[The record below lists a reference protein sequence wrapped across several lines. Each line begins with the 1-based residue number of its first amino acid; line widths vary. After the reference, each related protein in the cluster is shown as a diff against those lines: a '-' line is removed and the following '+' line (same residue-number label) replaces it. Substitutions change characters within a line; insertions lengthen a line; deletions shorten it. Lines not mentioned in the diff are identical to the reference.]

1 MTIDATTMFAENAL
15 QPTNDNTAR
24 FGGRWRLVGA
34 GLSNI
39 WRYGDLELPA
49 ESGRLLIRGP
59 NGTGKTTALEA
70 LWPYLL
76 DLNAGKL
83 AAGKARHTTLK
94 LLMSEGAVGKR
105 RYGYTWITFA
115 APDTNELQSYG
126 VRLQY
131 SEGASPAVRAIPFTV
146 PGRPLHELSLHGPG
160 RAALTVEQFTESV
173 DALGGQVFEEN
184 TAYVSDMAA
193 RLWHSSPVEMTLLG
207 ARLREVRNPTLL
219 GEVSPRGAADA
230 LRASLPGVADDVI
243 IATADALEGSAATRE
258 AFARDRADA
267 VALREFAEL
276 WAGHVVEV
284 TNAVHSAAVDAA
296 GLETHLRGELSR
308 HKKLLAS
315 SQNTRTALTGEQTAL
330 GEEQQELA
338 GHIEALEN
346 SEPFKQAGVLA
357 QLRETLTAQESAAAA
372 EIRALQQAAGGIAQ
386 ETHALRSSLTT
397 LLESLEAADASALEC
412 DRTRVPSAALVEVET
427 RPAEV
432 LTAGDSVADPGPVL
446 LVRADTT
453 AVSAVADEWR
463 TAAEILRQQ
472 AERAQLLVVQH
483 KPVDQARTRAEQADK
498 AADHAVGVAER
509 SAVHAAD
516 ASVTAKTAASAVL
529 AATAAWCSQDSV
541 RQLRTHLA
549 AEQDPDAAGSA
560 AAGLIEQD
568 EVEEQAGAEPAAVLE
583 AADDWAARVQ
593 TIVSAAAAEL
603 RQRASSAQAA
613 AQQHREQ
620 AGLLRA
626 DAEALRGGRLLP
638 LPRPAWLDVGD
649 DSDALGSAI
658 EWQPGLPQPEQDR
671 LEVALAAAGVLAAGL
686 NTDGADAS
694 RWRVHTDA
702 PEQQDSLAAVL
713 RVDDQHPHAAVAA
726 LVLRRIRLV
735 DTATAASGD
744 SGLVVGRD
752 GTFRTGAAI
761 GTPDGARDGE
771 VAPQAQYIG
780 AAQRRAAALVQAD
793 ELERQASE
801 LDSQANVLDEQ
812 AQTTLATRTAVLSAD
827 SAFPSR
833 QALRSAEGNRA
844 AAARTARDDRSAADE
859 LAGKALAEHA
869 EHQRLRSEWVDN
881 VVALGL
887 QPDLDTLA
895 RLADSGQRSA
905 KQLREAAAAVAG
917 RHVGTLER
925 LLASTS
931 GVDERRAQLP
941 GQHAHV
947 RSVHALATKTAS
959 KLATLE
965 AESGSSVTETLQELH
980 TANNRQAEIG
990 KRLSEINGL
999 LQIVIAE
1006 HSKHETNVGTVE
1018 ASLCLAQPAAEAALH
1033 ALRRHLAAPGVGD
1046 VILGTHTLDGDDIL
1060 EQVRTALTGRKTTV
1074 RRTLLTGYDDA
1085 RAKLAGTWALDNAEP
1100 LGDLLS
1106 YTLTHRD
1113 TVYTAPQAAQRAE
1126 HLAQQAEQALAAA
1139 EEQALSEFI
1148 IGRLPNSISAAWTQ
1162 LHDWVKEVNKKM
1174 RSATASSGVGVQ
1186 VRVHPSDDL
1195 SPSARRVYELAC
1207 KTSLALRSDDEN
1219 AELGRALQA
1228 LINAADGETMTERIA
1243 AAVDV
1248 REWVDVHY
1256 EITRPGSEKAER
1268 WGHRTGLSGGERRLV
1283 VLAPM
1288 LAAVA
1293 AAYDRSPA
1301 TSARLAALDE
1311 VPAEVDEQGRESLA
1325 RYLAA
1330 LDLDLICTSYL
1341 WDGAPG
1347 AWDGIDAHDLEAA
1360 PDGTVVAFPMLIRGE
1375 ELLPGDSSTPDTIGH
1390 P

>member
-1 MTIDATTMFAENAL
+1 MTIDATALFAENAL
-15 QPTNDNTAR
+15 QPAVDNTGR

-146 PGRPLHELSLHGPG
+146 PGRPLHGLSLHGPG

-173 DALGGQVFEEN
+173 DALGGQVFDDSS
-184 TAYVSDMAA
+184 AYVTDMAA
-193 RLWHSSPVEMTLLG
+193 RLWHSTPGEMNLLA

-243 IATADALEGSAATRE
+243 TATADALEGSAATRE

-267 VALREFAEL
+267 AALREFAEL

-284 TNAVHSAAVDAA
+284 TNAVHSAAEVAA
-296 GLETHLRGELSR
+296 GRETQLRGELR
-308 HKKLLAS
+308 HHEKLLTS
-315 SQNTRTALTGEQTAL
+315 SRDTKTSLTVEQTAL

-338 GHIEALEN
+338 GHIEALQN
-346 SEPFKQAGVLA
+346 SEPYKQAGVLT
-357 QLRETLTAQESAAAA
+357 QLRETLTAQEAAAGA
-372 EIRALQQAAGGIAQ
+372 EIRALQQAARGIAQ
-386 ETHALRSSLTT
+386 ETQGLRSNLTT
-397 LLESLEAADASALEC
+397 LSESLEAADASALES
-412 DRTRVPSAALVEVET
+412 DPTRASAAALVEVET

-432 LTAGDSVADPGPVL
+432 LTVGEDVADPGPVL
-446 LVRADTT
+446 LVRADPT
-453 AVSAVADEWR
+453 ALRAVAEEWQA
-463 TAAEILRQQ
+463 TAESVRQQ
-472 AERAQLLVVQH
+472 AERAQMLVVQH
-483 KPVDQARTRAEQADK
+483 KPVEQARKRAEEADK
-498 AADHAVGVAER
+498 AAEHAVGVAER
-509 SAVHAAD
+509 SAVHAVD
-516 ASVTAKTAASAVL
+516 ATAAAK
-529 AATAAWCSQDSV
+529 AAAAGLLDAAAAWCSSDSV
-541 RQLRTHLA
+541 RQLRTHIT
-549 AEQDPDAAGSA
+549 AEQDPDAADEV
-560 AAGLIEQD
+560 AAGLVEQD
-568 EVEEQAGAEPAAVLE
+568 EIDEQRGAESAAVLE
-583 AADDWAARVQ
+583 AAEEWAARVQ
-593 TIVSAAAAEL
+593 TEVSAAAAEL
-603 RQRASSAQAA
+603 RQQASIAQAA
-613 AQQHREQ
+613 AQQHRGQ
-620 AGLLRA
+620 AGVLRA
-626 DAEALRGGRLLP
+626 EAEALRSGRLLP

-649 DSDALGSAI
+649 DSDALGNAI
-658 EWQPGLPQPEQDR
+658 EWQPAVPQAERDR
-671 LEVALAAAGVLAAGL
+671 LEAALAASGVLAAGL
-686 NTDGADAS
+686 SSDGANAS
-694 RWRVHTDA
+694 RWRVHSDA
-702 PEQQDSLAAVL
+702 AEQQDSLAAVL
-713 RVDDQHPHAAVAA
+713 RIDYRHPHAAVAE
-726 LVLRRIRLV
+726 LVLRRIALV
-735 DTATAASGD
+735 DTATALSGD
-744 SGLVVGRD
+744 SELVIGRD

-761 GTPDGARDGE
+761 GTPDGAAAGE
-771 VAPQAQYIG
+771 VAPKAQYIG
-780 AAQRRAAALVQAD
+780 AAQRRAAALAQAD
-793 ELERQASE
+793 ELERQAGE
-801 LDSQANVLDEQ
+801 LDRQANVLDEQ
-812 AQTTLATRTAVLSAD
+812 AQATLSTRTVVLSAG
-827 SAFPSR
+827 STFPGR
-833 QALRSAEGNRA
+833 QALRTAEGSRA

-869 EHQRLRSEWVDN
+869 EHQRLRSQWVDN

-887 QPDLDTLA
+887 TPELDTLA
-895 RLADSGQRSA
+895 RLAESGQHSA
-905 KQLREAAAAVAG
+905 KQLRDAAAAVAG
-917 RHVGTLER
+917 RHVATLER
-925 LLASTS
+925 LLAGVSS
-931 GVDERRAQLP
+931 VDERRAQLP

-947 RSVHALATKTAS
+947 RDVHALATRTAS

-965 AESGSSVTETLQELH
+965 AESGSSVTETLEELH
-980 TANNRQAEIG
+980 TANSRHGEIG
-990 KRLSEINGL
+990 RRLSEINGL
-999 LQIVIAE
+999 LQAAIAD
-1006 HSKHETNVGTVE
+1006 HAKHETNVAAVE
-1018 ASLCLAQPAAEAALH
+1018 ASLREAQPAAEAALH
-1033 ALRRHLAAPGVGD
+1033 ALRRHLAAPGVGE
-1046 VILGTHTLDGDDIL
+1046 VVLGTHPLVEDDLL
-1060 EQVRTALTGRKTTV
+1060 EQIRTAIIGRKTTV
-1074 RRTLLTGYDDA
+1074 RRTLLIGYDDA

-1106 YTLTHRD
+1106 YTLTRRD

-1126 HLAQQAEQALAAA
+1126 HLAEQAEQALAAA
-1139 EEQALSEFI
+1139 EEEALSEFI
-1148 IGRLPNSISAAWTQ
+1148 IGRLPNAISTAWTQ

-1186 VRVHPSDDL
+1186 VRVHPSDHM

-1207 KTSLALRSDDEN
+1207 KTSLALRTDEEN
-1219 AELGRALQA
+1219 AELGRALQS
-1228 LINAADGETMTERIA
+1228 LIDAADGETMTERIA
-1243 AAVDV
+1243 AGVDV

-1256 EITRPGSEKAER
+1256 EITRPGSEKVER
-1268 WGHRTGLSGGERRLV
+1268 WGQRTGLSGGERRLV

-1360 PDGTVVAFPMLIRGE
+1360 PDGTVVAFPMLIRGD
-1375 ELLPGDSSTPDTIGH
+1375 ELLPGDPGAPDSTGH
-1390 P
+1390 A